1 MYIELEKC
9 IHEGSKNIE
18 FVKVFLENDAN
29 PLYVKM
35 DADDKVS
42 CLNRPARKTAFTLFL
57 ETARNLD
64 NRMQSLYK
72 RTYVIFIK
80 KIMKSNYLL
89 PWSSDTFQ
97 RNINRMFSDEEHNFR
112 FPDTYN
118 PYVWVSDVAILG
130 QLQYT
135 SCFYNGQ
142 VFDLFPVALEI
153 NNQSAIF
160 DFKNF
165 LEDDFESII
174 LPRFEF
180 FYQNNVNYQALEN
193 GLTPITSV
201 PNHAYQIDM
210 EDQHKEFDINI
221 QQKQRKRIDNIMKM
235 TKNLEA
241 KGVSISKNLIN
252 TRFNAATL
260 AQHLSILSG
269 NNQYQDG
276 LIDKLDLPRTG
287 LMIRWPLDAGL

>member
-1 MYIELEKC
+1 
-9 IHEGSKNIE
+9 
-18 FVKVFLENDAN
+18 
-29 PLYVKM
+29 
-35 DADDKVS
+35 
-42 CLNRPARKTAFTLFL
+42 
-57 ETARNLD
+57 
-64 NRMQSLYK
+64 
-72 RTYVIFIK
+72 
-80 KIMKSNYLL
+80 
-89 PWSSDTFQ
+89 
-97 RNINRMFSDEEHNFR
+97 MFSDEEHNFR
-112 FPDTYN
+112 FPDIYN